1 MNINSLKTEAHTK
14 GGRTSVN
21 VASMKG
27 HSLSTVLLAH
37 LSNADGS
44 ELYKV
49 FMSLQVHSSLAQQ
62 P

>member
-27 HSLSTVLLAH
+27 HSLSTVFL
-37 LSNADGS
+37 
-44 ELYKV
+44 
-49 FMSLQVHSSLAQQ
+49 
-62 P
+62 PI